1 MNLFFLKSKIHRA
14 RVTDCSTDYE
24 GSITID
30 SGLLGAAKISEFEM
44 VLVANV
50 SNGSRFETYAIA
62 GKPGSGQVCVNGAA
76 ARLCKKGDVVIIMSK
91 CLLNEQEA
99 KVFTP
104 TVVKL
109 DSENRI
115 LKK

>member
-30 SGLLGAAKISEFEM
+30 AALLEAAKISEFEM

-50 SNGSRFETYAIA
+50 SNGNRFETYAIA

-91 CLLNEQEA
+91 CLMGGAEA
-99 KVFTP
+99 EGFKP

-115 LKK
+115 VKK